1 MKVKLLFLA
10 KCGRPDILLA
20 VSYLTSRVKKPD
32 LDDWK
37 KLMRVLGYLKET
49 LDYDLTKSCDAL
61 KSLTWYIYGSYTVH
75 DDMEGQRGS
84 LLMIRRNAVLS
95 RSNKQKVNARSSTK
109 TELIRSMMHYQQFS
123 GHHYL

>member
-37 KLMRVLGYLKET
+37 KLMRMLGYLKET
-49 LDYDLTKSCDAL
+49 LDYDLTKSCDA
-61 KSLTWYIYGSYTVH
+61 
-75 DDMEGQRGS
+75 
-84 LLMIRRNAVLS
+84 
-95 RSNKQKVNARSSTK
+95 
-109 TELIRSMMHYQQFS
+109 
-123 GHHYL
+123 